1 MRDDVGL
8 KKRLDS
14 SIVLWNRRFKT
25 GELPSFLSL
34 PKMGGVW
41 VYCKLISSLQ
51 SIHSY
56 LLFVTRVESRREQ
69 GGMIQ

>member
-34 PKMGGVW
+34 PKMGRMGILQVNF
-41 VYCKLISSLQ
+41 VITIYPFIPSLR
-51 SIHSY
+51 HAC
-56 LLFVTRVESRREQ
+56 RV
-69 GGMIQ
+69 